1 MNSWTCPICGRSF
14 ASRPSR
20 HLMTHGAVSSRNGR
34 SDLRLWLAVAF
45 ADEVA
50 ARRASD
56 DAISGDRPIGLHV
69 DDRLAAAV
77 LCIRRGH
84 RSAAVMRLGING
96 QTSRHMRHMVDNDL
110 LPEVGCYELPH
121 GVTTID
127 INNESDEQ

>member
-1 MNSWTCPICGRSF
+1 MHPN
-14 ASRPSR
+14 R
-20 HLMTHGAVSSRNGR
+20 HLMTHGAIYSFRYGR

-69 DDRLAAAV
+69 DDRLAAAA

-96 QTSRHMRHMVDNDL
+96 QTSRHIRHMVDNDL
-110 LPEVGCYELPH
+110 LPEIGSYELPP
-121 GVTTID
+121 GMQD
-127 INNESDEQ
+127 INNESDDK